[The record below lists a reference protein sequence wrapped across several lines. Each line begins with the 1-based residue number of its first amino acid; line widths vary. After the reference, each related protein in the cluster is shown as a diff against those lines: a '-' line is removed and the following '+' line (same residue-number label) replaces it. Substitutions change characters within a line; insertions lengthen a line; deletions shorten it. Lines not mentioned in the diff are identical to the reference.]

1 METTAAIPEAWYTG
15 CHALREL
22 LAGRLD
28 RHTTVA
34 ARDVV
39 WAILER
45 LRRNESLN
53 DLRID
58 YTGAGR
64 WLRVARPFCRE
75 ESTARQLVLAAF
87 AARLMEFVWGRE
99 LPSLESLPRP
109 LLSEFVVSNDLR

>member
-1 METTAAIPEAWYTG
+1 MGRLETTTTIPDAWYTG
-15 CHALREL
+15 CHALRDL

-34 ARDVV
+34 AKDVV
-39 WAILER
+39 WAILQR

-75 ESTARQLVLAAF
+75 ESAARQLVLAAF
-87 AARLMEFVWGRE
+87 AARLMEVVWGRE
-99 LPSLESLPRP
+99 LVSWRACPARSSPSSW
-109 LLSEFVVSNDLR
+109 